1 MTDRQIH
8 WQQDLKVFRER
19 MGGVSEAKKEWAR
32 RQKETVK
39 AIRAAL
45 QRRPMTVPL
54 LAAETGLPAKDV
66 LWYVLA
72 LKRYGQIV
80 EGGRQGD
87 YLLYRLKEGSHE
99 PASGSGAGQ

>member
-1 MTDRQIH
+1 MTERQIH
-8 WQQDLKVFRER
+8 WQQDLKIFRER

-45 QRRPMTVPL
+45 QKGPMTVPL

-72 LKRYGQIV
+72 LKRYGQVV
-80 EGGRQGD
+80 EAGHQGD
-87 YLLYRLKEGSHE
+87 YLQYRLKEIRHE